1 MDAGF
6 DLNLEGFSV
15 DEGVRH
21 FATSRFDNA
30 GEGGSRDLHL
40 IGGGFLILALEIGK
54 AKGFDFIKAENDKFQ
69 LAGGNAGRLEQ

>member
-1 MDAGF
+1 MGAGF

-21 FATSRFDNA
+21 FATCRFDNA
-30 GEGGSRDLHL
+30 CEGGSRDLHL
-40 IGGGFLILALEIGK
+40 IGGSFLILALEIGK
-54 AKGFDFIKAENDKFQ
+54 AQGFDFIKAEDDEFQ